1 MAWQNLT
8 EDLAELFGEH
18 GVDKEEAHFRR
29 WKKIRAYFNAYRKRK
44 YEEDR
49 VLIRILRKSRK
60 PIVIEPIGR
69 PAELERRIMCTSALG
84 GRHSRGGRKKKCASS
99 T

>member
-29 WKKIRAYFNAYRKRK
+29 YKLIRARARDYKKRK

-49 VLIRILRKSRK
+49 ALIRILRKSRK

-69 PAELERRIMCTSALG
+69 PAELERRIMRSAALG
-84 GRHSRGGRKKKCASS
+84 GQHGRGGRKKKCASS